1 MVLDMGAGAERTLD
15 DLVQVAH
22 RIGAAIESVIEG
34 KPDAVRLA
42 LTVLLAE
49 GHVLIEDVP
58 GVGKT
63 MLAKALGRSTQCAVQ
78 RIQFTPDLLP
88 SDITGVSAFNQEH
101 REFEFKPGPVFANI
115 VVGDEINRAS
125 PKTQSALLEC
135 MEERQVTVDGTSYP
149 LERPFMVIAT
159 QNPIEME
166 GTYPLPEAQRDRF
179 TARISMGYP
188 STEAELAMLDL
199 HGSQLAAGLAGA
211 GRLGQ
216 RRAGPDRRGAPRAR
230 GRGPQ
235 AVRHQ
240 PGQRHPLGPRAAARG
255 LPAGHA
261 APAPG
266 QPGPGGAGRPRLR
279 DPR

>member
-15 DLVQVAH
+15 DLVRVAH

-34 KPDAVRLA
+34 KPEAIRLA

-63 MLAKALGRSTQCAVQ
+63 MLAKALARSIDCSVQ

-149 LERPFMVIAT
+149 LDLPFMVIAT
-159 QNPIEME
+159 QNPVEME

-179 TARISMGYP
+179 TARISIGYP

-199 HGSQLAAGLAGA
+199 HGSSVAAGHAGA
-211 GRLGQ
+211 GR
-216 RRAGPDRRGAPRAR
+216 
-230 GRGPQ
+230 
-235 AVRHQ
+235 H
-240 PGQRHPLGPRAAARG
+240 
-255 LPAGHA
+255 
-261 APAPG
+261 APATC
-266 QPGPGGAGRPRLR
+266 AT
-279 DPR
+279 